1 MDFLYL
7 LESIRCPVL
16 DFFFETV
23 THLGEETLFLV
34 ISIVFFWCVNKR
46 EGYLILITGLFG
58 TLLNQA
64 LKLIF
69 RIPRPWVID
78 PEFTVVGDAKIEAT
92 GYSFP
97 SGHTQN
103 ISTTFGAIAAYNGK
117 KRWVTALSVAVILTV
132 AFSRMYLGVHT
143 PLDVG
148 VSLLI
153 GLMLVLVL
161 RPFFA
166 TEERFNRSLPFIV
179 VASVLA
185 SVGYLVYVSLAA
197 SDPALDAE
205 NLASGMKNAYTLLGC
220 TAGLVLVYFIDTRLV
235 KFDTGAA
242 WYAQIIK
249 AVLGF
254 AVILAIK
261 EGLRAPLEFVCG
273 GEIYI
278 ARALRYFLIVAFAGA
293 LWPMT
298 FKWFSTLR
306 IAVFDRFGNWVAG
319 LFRKKAK

>member
-46 EGYLILITGLFG
+46 EGYFILITGLFG

-117 KRWVTALSVAVILTV
+117 KRWVTVISVAVILTV

-148 VSLLI
+148 VSLLLAAGMI
-153 GLMLVLVL
+153 FLGYPLFQKAKDNPRMMYVI
-161 RPFFA
+161 F
-166 TEERFNRSLPFIV
+166 
-179 VASVLA
+179 SVLA
-185 SVGYLVYVSLAA
+185 VLMAAYLCFVSFYPFPESVYLPENIHNLESARKNGFTLMGCILGIFVIYTADIKWLKFETHAVWWAQILKAAGGLAVVLAA
-197 SDPALDAE
+197 KELLHIPLDAILDE
-205 NLASGMKNAYTLLGC
+205 NTWA
-220 TAGLVLVYFIDTRLV
+220 RL
-235 KFDTGAA
+235 
-242 WYAQIIK
+242 I
-249 AVLGF
+249 
-254 AVILAIK
+254 
-261 EGLRAPLEFVCG
+261 
-273 GEIYI
+273 
-278 ARALRYFLIVAFAGA
+278 RYFLVVIVGGL

-298 FKWFSTLR
+298 FRYFSKLGKKG
-306 IAVFDRFGNWVAG
+306 GNQP
-319 LFRKKAK
+319 